1 MSKTIKPSALADAL
15 QQELGLYHKDVTE
28 RVNVVGRTSIKK
40 LLKLTKANAPKA
52 SGDFKKSLTVTE
64 TDDAGTGVKS
74 FTLHAKPPKHRIFHL
89 LVHGHATR
97 NGGRV
102 KGDPFLQN
110 AVDAVLPEYEEAIE
124 EALQD
129 A

>member
-15 QQELGLYHKDVTE
+15 QQELGLYHKEVTE
-28 RVNVVGRTSIKK
+28 RVNDAGRSSAKQ
-40 LLKLTKANAPKA
+40 LLKLTKAKAPTA
-52 SGDFKKSLTVTE
+52 SGDFKKSLTITE
-64 TDDAGTGVKS
+64 TDDSGTGVKS
-74 FTLHAKPPKHRIFHL
+74 FTLHARAPKHRIFHL

-110 AVDAVLPEYEEAIE
+110 AVDTVLPEYEKAVE
-124 EALQD
+124 EALQ
-129 A
+129 